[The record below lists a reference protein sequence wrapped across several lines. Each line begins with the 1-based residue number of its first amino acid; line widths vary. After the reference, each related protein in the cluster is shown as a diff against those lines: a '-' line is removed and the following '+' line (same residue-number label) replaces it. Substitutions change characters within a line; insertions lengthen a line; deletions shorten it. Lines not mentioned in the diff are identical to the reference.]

1 MTGEPMFK
9 HTPLAAEARITRLE
23 RELAA
28 LKVVLAWYADEKNYD
43 HPEDGHMT
51 FRSVVDI
58 DEGERARKALL
69 AESETDGS

>member
-1 MTGEPMFK
+1 MGNLIRYK
-9 HTPLAAEARITRLE
+9 PLEAEKKIVQLE
-23 RELAA
+23 KRLAA